1 MKTKCLTKPET
12 DFILTLLIMC
22 VVSSETRARAQHTVA
37 IASER
42 CLGSYSTGVFKQLFP
57 SFIKTHYELS
67 CNGELIFFDDL
78 CIPVKIKVCLKAELE
93 RTEVGTY

>member
-1 MKTKCLTKPET
+1 MKLEK
-12 DFILTLLIMC
+12 DFIFTLLIC
-22 VVSSETRARAQHTVA
+22 RVSSEIQAMLQQEA
-37 IASER
+37 IVSEG
-42 CLGSYSTGVFKQLFP
+42 CLGSYSMRVFKQLFP

-78 CIPVKIKVCLKAELE
+78 CIPVKIKVCLKAELK

>member
-1 MKTKCLTKPET
+1 M
-12 DFILTLLIMC
+12 
-22 VVSSETRARAQHTVA
+22 
-37 IASER
+37 
-42 CLGSYSTGVFKQLFP
+42 GVFKQLFP

-78 CIPVKIKVCLKAELE
+78 CIPVKIKVCLKAELK

>member
-1 MKTKCLTKPET
+1 MKLEK
-12 DFILTLLIMC
+12 DFILALLAICM
-22 VVSSETRARAQHTVA
+22 VRAEIWEMVQPREAIVSEC
-37 IASER
+37 
-42 CLGSYSTGVFKQLFP
+42 CLGSYSSGVSKQLFP

-78 CIPVKIKVCLKAELE
+78 CIPVKIKVCLKAGLK

>member
-1 MKTKCLTKPET
+1 MELEK
-12 DFILTLLIMC
+12 DFALALIICMG
-22 VVSSETRARAQHTVA
+22 SSVMRMRVQHGGYR
-37 IASER
+37 SEC
-42 CLGSYSTGVFKQLFP
+42 CLGSYSTRVSKQLFP

-78 CIPVKIKVCLKAELE
+78 CIPVKIKVCLKAALK

>member
-1 MKTKCLTKPET
+1 MQLEK
-12 DFILTLLIMC
+12 DFTLTLLITCMA
-22 VVSSETRARAQHTVA
+22 SSECGQGCSTEATV
-37 IASER
+37 SDC

-67 CNGELIFFDDL
+67 CNAELIFFDDL
-78 CIPVKIKVCLKAELE
+78 CIPVKIKVCLKAELK

>member
-1 MKTKCLTKPET
+1 MKLEKE
-12 DFILTLLIMC
+12 FIRTLLIICM
-22 VVSSETRARAQHTVA
+22 VSSKIWATAQPREA
-37 IASER
+37 IISEC
-42 CLGSYSTGVFKQLFP
+42 CLGSDSTGVFKQLFP

-78 CIPVKIKVCLKAELE
+78 CIPVKIKVCLKAELK

>member
-1 MKTKCLTKPET
+1 MKLEK
-12 DFILTLLIMC
+12 DFILTLLIICM
-22 VVSSETRARAQHTVA
+22 VSSRFRRRCCSREA
-37 IASER
+37 IVSEC
-42 CLGSYSTGVFKQLFP
+42 CLEAIFTGVFKQLFP

-78 CIPVKIKVCLKAELE
+78 CIPVKIKVCLKAELK